1 MTPQAGTLVSGTQVS
16 GTLVCG
22 TLVCGTL
29 ACGGG
34 EIREER
40 KSSVSG

>member
-1 MTPQAGTLVSGTQVS
+1 MTPLAGALVSGTLVS

-22 TLVCGTL
+22 
-29 ACGGG
+29 GG
-34 EIREER
+34 EVREER